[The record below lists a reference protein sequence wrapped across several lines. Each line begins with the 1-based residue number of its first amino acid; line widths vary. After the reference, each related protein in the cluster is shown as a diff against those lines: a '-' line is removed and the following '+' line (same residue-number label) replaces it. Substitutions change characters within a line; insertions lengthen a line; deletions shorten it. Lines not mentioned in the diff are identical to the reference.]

1 MALRRR
7 RPEPLDPHELAAA
20 RLRGGLEP
28 FEPLPPDPRPIDR
41 KKLLFYVLLGVVV
54 VGVLRDGIGR
64 WAPPVHGSCTSPA
77 FALDRDEV
85 GQYGVVK
92 WAVAGPT
99 GAQVVITADTTSATS
114 GRLLGPL
121 PLKQCKASGRFGVP
135 LSDGDHVLRVFLRE
149 PDGGTSLLG
158 TQKLVVNAPR

>member
-1 MALRRR
+1 MLRRR
-7 RPEPLDPHELAAA
+7 RTEALDLHEQAAA
-20 RLRGGLEP
+20 RLRTGLEP
-28 FEPLPPDPRPIDR
+28 FEPLPPDPRPTDR
-41 KKLLFYVLLGVVV
+41 KRLLLYLLIGVVV

-64 WAPPVHGSCTSPA
+64 GAPPVKGSCTQPG
-77 FALDRDEV
+77 FALDRSEV

-99 GAQVVITADTTSATS
+99 GAQVVITADTTTTES

-121 PLKQCKASGRFGVP
+121 PLKQCRASGRFGVP

-149 PDGGTSLLG
+149 PDGATSLVG

>member
-1 MALRRR
+1 MLRRR

-41 KKLLFYVLLGVVV
+41 KRLLLYVLVGVVV
-54 VGVLRDGIGR
+54 VGVLRDGLGR
-64 WAPPVHGSCTSPA
+64 GAPAVHGSCTKPA
-77 FALDRDEV
+77 FALDRSEV

-92 WAVAGPT
+92 WSVAGPS
-99 GAQVVITADTTSATS
+99 GARVVITADTVTPAT

-121 PLKQCKASGRFGVP
+121 PLKQCRASGRFGVP
-135 LSDGDHVLRVFLRE
+135 LSDGDHVLRVYLSE
-149 PDGGTSLLG
+149 PDGGTSLVG
-158 TQKLVVNAPR
+158 TQKLVVNAAR

>member
-1 MALRRR
+1 MLRRR

-20 RLRGGLEP
+20 RLRSGLEP

-41 KKLLFYVLLGVVV
+41 KRLLFYLLIGVVV

-64 WAPPVHGSCTSPA
+64 GAPPVKGSCTQPGY
-77 FALDRDEV
+77 ALDRKEV
-85 GQYGVVK
+85 GQNGVVK

-99 GAQVVITADTTSATS
+99 GAQVVITADTVTPAT

-121 PLKQCKASGRFGVP
+121 PLKQCRASGRFGVP
-135 LSDGDHVLRVFLRE
+135 LTDGDHVLRVFLRD
-149 PDGGTSLLG
+149 PDGSTSLVG